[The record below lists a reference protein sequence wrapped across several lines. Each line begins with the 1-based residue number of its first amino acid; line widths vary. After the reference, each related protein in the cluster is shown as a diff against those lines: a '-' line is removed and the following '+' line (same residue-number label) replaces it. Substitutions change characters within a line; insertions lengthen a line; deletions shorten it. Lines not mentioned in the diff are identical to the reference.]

1 MNLVPLNTKTGHS
14 CFQSFNFLVKGFKL
28 KSPAIGEFPK
38 ASLLLCL
45 FVLTIWGALEIEY
58 LRLITKVID

>member
-1 MNLVPLNTKTGHS
+1 MNLVPLNTKTGHL
-14 CFQSFNFLVKGFKL
+14 CFGSFYFLVKGFKL